1 MLNLFHYN
9 LPPSDRTL
17 LLIDENLRFLEIQQ
31 KSSSTAHPL
40 LTPHTPPSSH
50 SVHRTQRSKQPI
62 YNWYVSPGAYFTGLA
77 LVVGSRYY
85 VLLAWYYS
93 RYPISPSISP
103 FPSLLSPLHLYSRS
117 PSSPIPP
124 CQCVIPV
131 LFTFFLTQAKI
142 YSFTIHCILCTGC
155 FDSRPMG

>member
-1 MLNLFHYN
+1 MLDIIVLTLLFFSSPVFSLLQLFVRTKSIVGAAGVVLCMLNLFHYN

-103 FPSLLSPLHLYSRS
+103 SPSLLSLPLSHS
-117 PSSPIPP
+117 P
-124 CQCVIPV
+124 C
-131 LFTFFLTQAKI
+131 
-142 YSFTIHCILCTGC
+142 
-155 FDSRPMG
+155 